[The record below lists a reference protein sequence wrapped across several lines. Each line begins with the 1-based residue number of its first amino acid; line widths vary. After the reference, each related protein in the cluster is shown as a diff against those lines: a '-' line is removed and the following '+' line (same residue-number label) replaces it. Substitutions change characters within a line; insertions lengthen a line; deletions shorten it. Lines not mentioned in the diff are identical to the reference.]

1 MQSYE
6 QKHLPLH
13 SGSSADR
20 LFAFYFIYP
29 IVLAQLSSIISR
41 SKLIKVGQRGQR
53 QGNIFCKNILDAVIA
68 VLLSIIA
75 EVAEGTT
82 ELIFT
87 VCFSLVV
94 HMHIISGISRYFSS
108 CILKLARI

>member
-1 MQSYE
+1 MQSSE

-13 SGSSADR
+13 FGSSADR
-20 LFAFYFIYP
+20 LFAFNFVYP
-29 IVLAQLSSIISR
+29 IFLTQLSSIISR

-68 VLLSIIA
+68 ELLLIIA
-75 EVAEGTT
+75 EVTEGTT

-87 VCFSLVV
+87 VYFSLVV
-94 HMHIISGISRYFSS
+94 HIHIISDISRYFSS
-108 CILKLARI
+108 CILKLAHI